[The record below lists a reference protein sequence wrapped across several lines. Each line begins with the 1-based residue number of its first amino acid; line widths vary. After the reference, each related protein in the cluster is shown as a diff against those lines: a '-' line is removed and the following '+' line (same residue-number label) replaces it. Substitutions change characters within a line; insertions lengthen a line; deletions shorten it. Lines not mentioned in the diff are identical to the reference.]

1 MFSSDWLHPNYK
13 ATYVAIV
20 LGTSTMTIT
29 IFDLILK
36 SYWNHTLY
44 YVLVFWIESPWT
56 EIQLTESL
64 LTNFN
69 EAHYVVGIG
78 DNLDLT
84 AIPTNETSV
93 FQNQPL
99 ANSFKTTLDLRLSS
113 TICTGR
119 KIKSKFKHL
128 NFLQGWLTAESIF
141 PVDTKR
147 RFNVARHR
155 TTSSRRWNG
164 VVCLWGY

>member
-1 MFSSDWLHPNYK
+1 MRL
-13 ATYVAIV
+13 
-20 LGTSTMTIT
+20 IT
-29 IFDLILK
+29 
-36 SYWNHTLY
+36 W
-44 YVLVFWIESPWT
+44 
-56 EIQLTESL
+56 
-64 LTNFN
+64 
-69 EAHYVVGIG
+69 VGIG

-128 NFLQGWLTAESIF
+128 NFLQRMVNSWKHLPCRHKTSFQRRATSYDVF
-141 PVDTKR
+141 STLKR
-147 RFNVARHR
+147 RRVSMGLLRKFDEMVWSDMF
-155 TTSSRRWNG
+155 TQPTFTCSRWIIKVPG
-164 VVCLWGY
+164 KCVKSAQS